1 MHEEFDELIGLDS
14 PTQLMKTMSSIS
26 LQMHHLTQVL
36 QSMTDVTTSTPVNN
50 STDKNDKNGQKSF
63 EESSDDSKDLS
74 L

>member
-1 MHEEFDELIGLDS
+1 
-14 PTQLMKTMSSIS
+14 
-26 LQMHHLTQVL
+26 
-36 QSMTDVTTSTPVNN
+36 MTDVTTSTPVNN

>member
-14 PTQLMKTMSSIS
+14 PIQLMKTMSSIS
-26 LQMHHLTQVL
+26 LQMHHLIQVL

-50 STDKNDKNGQKSF
+50 STDKNNKNGQSF

>member
-14 PTQLMKTMSSIS
+14 PIQLMKTMSSIS
-26 LQMHHLTQVL
+26 LQMHHLIQVL

-50 STDKNDKNGQKSF
+50 STDKSDKNGQSF

>member
-14 PTQLMKTMSSIS
+14 PIQLMKTMSSIS
-26 LQMHHLTQVL
+26 LQMHHLTEVL

-50 STDKNDKNGQKSF
+50 STDKNDKNGQSF
-63 EESSDDSKDLS
+63 EESFDDSKDLS